1 MNNLSMKKIFLFGFI
16 LSLTI
21 CSCNAHIF
29 HKNASRKTEKRLF
42 GKSLSNKKEIKVREP
57 RSVLKAKKKQE
68 ANKRKLKSDY
78 EKSVKRSKKRT
89 LEIQTPEVQSRM
101 KQNQKNSATRD
112 KAKKKKVKTN
122 SKKAEKKYK

>member
-1 MNNLSMKKIFLFGFI
+1 MKKIFLFGFI

-21 CSCNAHIF
+21 CSCNAHIL
-29 HKNASRKTEKRLF
+29 HKYASRKTEKRLF

-78 EKSVKRSKKRT
+78 EKSVKMSQKRT
-89 LEIQTPEVQSRM
+89 LEIQTPEVQLRM

-112 KAKKKKVKTN
+112 KAKKKKVKTS

>member
-89 LEIQTPEVQSRM
+89 LEIQTLEVQSRM